1 MEVEMS
7 KLICLIEDN
16 ATVNKLFT
24 LILKKEGYEV
34 VPFLDG
40 NSFIEWAK
48 NSTAALIVMDILLP
62 DINGVD
68 LLRKVRELDNF
79 ALVPVIAATGMASE
93 ANRQNLINSGF
104 NDVISKPLDK
114 NDFLKLIEDYLK

>member
-1 MEVEMS
+1 MS
-7 KLICLIEDN
+7 NLICLIEDN
-16 ATVNKLFT
+16 TAVNKLFT

-48 NSTAALIVMDILLP
+48 LNTAALIVMDIILP

-68 LLRKVRELDNF
+68 LLRSVRQIESYAN
-79 ALVPVIAATGMASE
+79 VPVIAATGMASE
-93 ANRQNLINSGF
+93 ANRQNLIHSGF
-104 NDVISKPLDK
+104 NDVIAKPLDK
-114 NDFLKLIEDYLK
+114 NDFLRIIEEYLK

>member
-1 MEVEMS
+1 MS

-16 ATVNKLFT
+16 ATVNKLFS

-48 NSTAALIVMDILLP
+48 TNNAALIVMDILLP

-68 LLRKVRELDNF
+68 LLKKLRQLENYT
-79 ALVPVIAATGMASE
+79 LVPVIAATGMASE
-93 ANRQNLINSGF
+93 ANRQNLIHSGF
-104 NDVISKPLDK
+104 DNVISKPLDK
-114 NDFLKLIEDYLK
+114 NDFLQLIEDYLK